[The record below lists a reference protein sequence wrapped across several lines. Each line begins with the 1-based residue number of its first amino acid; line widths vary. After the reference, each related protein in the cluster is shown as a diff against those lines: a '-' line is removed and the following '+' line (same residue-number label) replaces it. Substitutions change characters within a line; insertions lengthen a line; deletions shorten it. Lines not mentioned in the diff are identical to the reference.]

1 MTESSV
7 SLAEKNMADDQNT
20 KYKDDA
26 EAKLESAD
34 TDMESQT
41 ELLITAIEELIEL
54 QPACIDT
61 GMSYEERVARREQEI
76 ESLKKALCIL
86 TAYAEYGPD
95 GLSDAC

>member
-7 SLAEKNMADDQNT
+7 SLAEKKMAEEQNT

-34 TDMESQT
+34 TDMSAQSD
-41 ELLITAIEELIEL
+41 LLIQAIKELIEL
-54 QPACIDT
+54 QPACVDT

-76 ESLKKALCIL
+76 ESLKKGLCIL
-86 TAYAEYGPD
+86 EAYQEYGPD
-95 GLSDAC
+95 GVGDKC